1 MYSTNT
7 KRLNAQQ
14 NKVLPLFP
22 TEIISSS
29 KDEEKALNCEENDS
43 IASQHKATGS
53 PLDHSHASKNDR
65 KSKSRNNNPS
75 REEICQLP
83 TGTAGRIRVICDPL
97 GNEVGDGRDDV
108 ENQDE
113 QGPVNAIV
121 LQGTS
126 QHKKSQSNSPA
137 EGQCH
142 ESCGKHK

>member
-53 PLDHSHASKNDR
+53 PLDLKCKRKDKSSSDWTLR
-65 KSKSRNNNPS
+65 KSLILCTRNPHWNVTQGWS
-75 REEICQLP
+75 HHGQK
-83 TGTAGRIRVICDPL
+83 TGNFSGI
-97 GNEVGDGRDDV
+97 
-108 ENQDE
+108 
-113 QGPVNAIV
+113 
-121 LQGTS
+121 S
-126 QHKKSQSNSPA
+126 
-137 EGQCH
+137 
-142 ESCGKHK
+142 